1 MTFSPEYIQ
10 NKEFNVRFR
19 GFDAEEVDEF
29 LEKVAEQYLLLQVE
43 KKKYKERVAELE
55 VEMTQLKEE
64 QNSFQKAFL
73 SAQKIA
79 EEIQEKGRRES
90 EEMLEAAREEIDLM
104 RAKAEKECKDLED
117 ETDRLKGVKAE
128 IIADLRK
135 FLQAHI
141 ERLDNGDTL
150 NPPVLADVNDANEV
164 EESVVD
170 DDPGEITH
178 EEAPGIDPVQDEAE
192 DAEIEDLYQK
202 IDLPDID
209 DSLTSNEQENNEQE
223 EESAEPYRE
232 EHANLYDSI
241 SARLKENKEEP
252 ATIPDMDG
260 DMLFRLEDPLEEKNE
275 PAVVLDDEEKKS

>member
-19 GFDAEEVDEF
+19 GFDAEEVDDF
-29 LEKVAEQYLLLQVE
+29 LAKVAEQYLLLQVE

-55 VEMTQLKEE
+55 EEMTQLKEE

-117 ETDRLKGVKAE
+117 ETSRLQGVKAG
-128 IIADLRK
+128 IVADLRK

-150 NPPVLADVNDANEV
+150 NPPVLDDVNEV

-170 DDPGEITH
+170 DDLDAIAPEESPGL
-178 EEAPGIDPVQDEAE
+178 DPDQDEAE

-209 DSLTSNEQENNEQE
+209 DSLTGKEQE
-223 EESAEPYRE
+223 EESAEPDKE
-232 EHANLYDSI
+232 EQTNLYDSI
-241 SARLKENKEEP
+241 SARLKEDKKERT
-252 ATIPDMDG
+252 TIPDIDG
-260 DMLFRLEDPLEEKNE
+260 DMLFHLEEPLEEKSE
-275 PAVVLDDEEKKS
+275 PAVVLDDEEKNS